1 MSQFKELKGAGS
13 LSQVAHLLDIKP
25 GMLSFQL
32 YKVPQAAKYKKF
44 EIAKRFG
51 GKREIWAPNKDLKL
65 IQHRLSELLQNCA
78 DEINTAHGRTES
90 AMRPGISHGFKRAHS
105 IMTNANEHVGRRS
118 VFNVDLH
125 DFFGTINF
133 GRVRGFFIKNRN
145 FSLHPSVATVLAQ
158 IACHENK
165 LPQGSPCSPVISNL
179 IGHTLDIPL
188 ARLAKATNCM
198 YTRYADDLTFSTNKP
213 KFSSRVAIRPNP
225 NMEAWNPGHGLKR
238 LVAEAGFS
246 INERK
251 TRMQYR
257 DSRQDVT
264 GLVVNR
270 KVNVPASYRHTV
282 RSMASTL
289 FRIGQFYVPCRR
301 DDGKGG
307 FVEAKRTGH
316 VGQLIGM
323 LSHIDRVDLFN
334 RETCLRVGTTP
345 TETPGRVKL
354 LRQVLYFDAFYRPSL
369 PVVVCEGKTDNV
381 YLKCAIR
388 RLARHFPTLVE
399 PGTPPKLRVRL
410 FRYSERRAGKVTELE
425 GGVGG
430 LCKLIKHYFSDL
442 ESKFRAAPPK
452 HPVIVLIDN
461 DLGADK
467 VLGAVA
473 GITKKNKASREA
485 PFIHVCSNLYVVPTP
500 LTADGRHTSIEDFF
514 DAETLDTKL
523 NEKSFNRSKEADAN
537 KHYGKAAFA
546 RDVIA
551 KRVDKI
557 DFSRFRGILERVDA
571 VIADYAK
578 HHPAEVP
585 ADGK

>member
-1 MSQFKELKGAGS
+1 MSQFKELKAAGS
-13 LSQVAHLLDIKP
+13 LSQVARLLDIKP

-32 YKVPQAAKYKKF
+32 YKVPQAAKYEKF

-78 DEINTAHGRTES
+78 DEINAAHGRVES
-90 AMRPGISHGFKRAHS
+90 AVRPGIAHRFKRAHS
-105 IMTNANEHVGRRS
+105 IMTNANEHVGRQS

-188 ARLAKATNCM
+188 ARLAKATNCT
-198 YTRYADDLTFSTNKP
+198 YTRYADDLTFSSNKP
-213 KFSSRVAIRPNP
+213 KFSSRVATRPDP

-289 FRIGQFYVPCRR
+289 FRIGQFHIPGRLE
-301 DDGKGG
+301 DGKGG
-307 FVEAKRTGH
+307 FVEARRTGH

-334 RETCLRVGTTP
+334 RETCLRVRTTP

-354 LRQVLYFDAFYRPSL
+354 FRQVLYFDAFYSPSM

-388 RLARHFPTLVE
+388 RLASHFPTLVE
-399 PGTPPKLRVRL
+399 PGMPPKLRVRL

-425 GGVGG
+425 GGRGRVVQAHQA
-430 LCKLIKHYFSDL
+430 LLL
-442 ESKFRAAPPK
+442 R
-452 HPVIVLIDN
+452 
-461 DLGADK
+461 LGDK
-467 VLGAVA
+467 VQSSAAQTPGHRAHRQRLG
-473 GITKKNKASREA
+473 SRQCPRRCRWHHE
-485 PFIHVCSNLYVVPTP
+485 
-500 LTADGRHTSIEDFF
+500 
-514 DAETLDTKL
+514 
-523 NEKSFNRSKEADAN
+523 EKQ
-537 KHYGKAAFA
+537 GK
-546 RDVIA
+546 
-551 KRVDKI
+551 
-557 DFSRFRGILERVDA
+557 
-571 VIADYAK
+571 
-578 HHPAEVP
+578 P
-585 ADGK
+585 